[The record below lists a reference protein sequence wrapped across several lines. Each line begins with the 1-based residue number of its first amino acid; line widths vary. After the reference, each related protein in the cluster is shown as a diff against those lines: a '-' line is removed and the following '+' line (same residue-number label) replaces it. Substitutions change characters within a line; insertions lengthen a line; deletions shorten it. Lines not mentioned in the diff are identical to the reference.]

1 MSPTRSEYSKLG
13 LELVSLEDNRSR
25 TPKKPSMAEEKK
37 NDGADDPISLLLEQA
52 LTRQRDEMMENF
64 SHILQRL
71 PIVSGASSSSDHFG
85 GTSPFKVQVNFDI
98 PVFEGQIDADALD
111 KWLNLLE
118 GYFSVHNFSDK
129 EKITFA
135 LLKAL
140 PHVKHW
146 WETYWEQSS
155 TEESGIYGAEPTWDF
170 FVDAVKEQYYPVGN
184 YEEQYMRW
192 TTLRQ
197 ERGQAVPEFTNTFH
211 TLRTKLGIKDSERH
225 LVLKYRGALHRY
237 IQTEMD
243 FLDISSLGAAY
254 RYAVKIEQK
263 FKHQNK
269 REFGPANPQQPKYDK
284 DSPNKQ
290 SPENHSKTQ
299 EKKGHG
305 KTKKDTGKWCDFHK
319 SPWHNT
325 DECRSKQSLVAEIK
339 DKEPNPDSES
349 DSENTG
355 KRQIIDADPTAIVA
369 TAAIQPE
376 EPTDPE
382 EGERLFHSQMWVK
395 GTPLHFIVDSGSQKN
410 LISAE
415 VVKQLGLSTTPHPQ
429 PYSIGWLRQGR
440 DLRVSQ
446 QCRLSYGIQPFKDE
460 VLCDVAPLDVCDVLL
475 GQPYMWKHHAIYESR
490 PRSVIITLG
499 GHLYRIPEVVP
510 TTAPPKQCCK
520 VVSHTRK
527 FIFSTIC
534 SKGEQKD
541 TAATTASAKA
551 PSIKQKQVDKVA
563 AKHEDSFCTQ
573 SSKIARLVKK
583 VQTFQP
589 QVRDRFPQTK
599 QRDFSSKTSSSPRCR
614 FNNCFSLSPGNSTQ
628 WRPLLP
634 KEGGLI
640 QVDIGGHPPF
650 PNGSKQFSGHFGNLL
665 FLAGFNFRGHFEG
678 LNEGFSRSRFSM
690 IAEGILRPQNE
701 SPRRYLS
708 NELSHA

>member
-1 MSPTRSEYSKLG
+1 VGLYTDTSKLKWIFW
-13 LELVSLEDNRSR
+13 
-25 TPKKPSMAEEKK
+25 T
-37 NDGADDPISLLLEQA
+37 
-52 LTRQRDEMMENF
+52 
-64 SHILQRL
+64 SHHSVL
-71 PIVSGASSSSDHFG
+71 PIDM
-85 GTSPFKVQVNFDI
+85 
-98 PVFEGQIDADALD
+98 
-111 KWLNLLE
+111 
-118 GYFSVHNFSDK
+118 
-129 EKITFA
+129 
-135 LLKAL
+135 LLKSSRNLSTKTNGILGLQIHNNQSMTKKTLTNSL
-140 PHVKHW
+140 PK
-146 WETYWEQSS
+146 TQSK
-155 TEESGIYGAEPTWDF
+155 P
-170 FVDAVKEQYYPVGN
+170 
-184 YEEQYMRW
+184 
-192 TTLRQ
+192 
-197 ERGQAVPEFTNTFH
+197 
-211 TLRTKLGIKDSERH
+211 
-225 LVLKYRGALHRY
+225 
-237 IQTEMD
+237 
-243 FLDISSLGAAY
+243 
-254 RYAVKIEQK
+254 
-263 FKHQNK
+263 
-269 REFGPANPQQPKYDK
+269 
-284 DSPNKQ
+284 
-290 SPENHSKTQ
+290 Q

-305 KTKKDTGKWCDFHK
+305 KTKKDIRKWCDFQK

-325 DECRSKQSLVAEIK
+325 DECRSKKSLMAKIK

-376 EPTDPE
+376 EPIDPE
-382 EGERLFHSQMWVK
+382 EGELLFHSQMWVK

-446 QCRLSYGIQPFKDE
+446 QCRLSYAIQPLKDE
-460 VLCDVAPLDVCDVLL
+460 VLCDVAPLDVFDVLL

-551 PSIKQKQVDKVA
+551 PSIQQKQVDKLA

-599 QRDFSSKTSSSPRCR
+599 QCNFSSKTSSLPRCR
-614 FNNCFSLSPGNSTQ
+614 FNKCFSLSPGNSTQ

-640 QVDIGGHPPF
+640 QVDIRGHPHF
-650 PNGSKQFSGHFGNLL
+650 PNGSKQFSGHFGHLL
-665 FLAGFNFRGHFEG
+665 FLAGFHFRGHFEG
-678 LNEGFSRSRFSM
+678 LNEVFSRLRFSM
-690 IAEGILRPQNE
+690 IAEGMIEP
-701 SPRRYLS
+701 PK
-708 NELSHA
+708 